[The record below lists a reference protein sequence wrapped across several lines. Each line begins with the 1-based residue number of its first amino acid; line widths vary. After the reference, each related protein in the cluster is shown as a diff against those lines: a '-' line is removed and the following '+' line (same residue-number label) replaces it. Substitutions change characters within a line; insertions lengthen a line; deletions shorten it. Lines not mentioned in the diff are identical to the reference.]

1 MGQLVFHLEE
11 SRELRSAGEAGDVP
25 VDGSTL
31 QPQLSVLIGAAELL
45 RQADHKNLSLEHMCT
60 SNLTLSQGVRGV
72 SDARRVEQKVSHSD
86 LMNNPAFT

>member
-1 MGQLVFHLEE
+1 M
-11 SRELRSAGEAGDVP
+11 
-25 VDGSTL
+25 DGSTL

-60 SNLTLSQGVRGV
+60 SNLTLSQGTREV
-72 SDARRVEQKVSHSD
+72 SEARWGEPEVSQSD